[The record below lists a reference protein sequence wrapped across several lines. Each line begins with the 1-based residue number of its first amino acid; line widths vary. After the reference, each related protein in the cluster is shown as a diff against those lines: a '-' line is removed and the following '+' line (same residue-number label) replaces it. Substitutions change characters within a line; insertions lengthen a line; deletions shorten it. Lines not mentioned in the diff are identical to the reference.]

1 MTIPPDAMN
10 ALDSGNLEG
19 LQKWLGRD
27 RANLHVRAD
36 NGETL
41 LHKASFR
48 GNVQMMKFLVE
59 AGLSIASVDTGG
71 FTPLHEAA
79 RGGQYAAA
87 AYLIEI
93 GAKMDARTSNGK
105 TPEDLAKDK
114 GAPELAD
121 MIAQGGANPRWVL
134 SGKEEVTLV
143 SPRHTVGYRLTEI
156 FNFGAQSYVLITRN
170 MTTNT
175 ESAVM
180 KTFNDLAGTPMVERA
195 EAALTQLGGVLPE
208 SYSATRLDKPR
219 SGSLPRRGLA

>member
-10 ALDSGNLEG
+10 ALDSGNIESLK
-19 LQKWLGRD
+19 KWLARD
-27 RANLHVRAD
+27 RQNLHLRAD

-48 GNVQMMKFLVE
+48 GNVQLMKFLIE
-59 AGLSIASVDTGG
+59 AGLSVAAVDSGG

-87 AYLIEI
+87 VYLIEI
-93 GAKMDARTSNGK
+93 GAKIDARTSNGK
-105 TPEDLAKDK
+105 TPEDLAKEK
-114 GAPELAD
+114 SPELAD
-121 MIAQGGANPRWVL
+121 MISQGGANPRWVL

-195 EAALTQLGGVLPE
+195 EAALARLGGVLPE
-208 SYSATRLDKPR
+208 GYSPGRLDKPR
-219 SGSLPRRGLA
+219 SGGLSGRNLS